1 MFDKLIFASRRYD
14 EISIKLTD
22 PTVVSDNEQY
32 KALMKEYTA
41 LTPIVEKYK
50 EYLAAQNDIK
60 EAEELLKESD
70 DRELKEMATE
80 QLLSAKELFDVL
92 KDELRILL
100 LPKDPND
107 QKNVIVEIR
116 GGTGGEE
123 AALFAHS
130 LYRMYSMYAAT
141 KGYRVEVM
149 NLNETELGGVKEITF
164 MIEGEGAYSRFKFES
179 GVHRVQRVPETESS
193 GRIHTSA
200 ATVAVLPEAE
210 EVEFEINPSDL
221 QIDTYRASGA
231 GGQHVN
237 KTESAIR
244 ITHLPTGVVVECQ
257 DERSQFKNKD
267 KAMRILRT
275 RLADAARQEQTDK
288 IAEERK
294 TQVGSGDRS
303 ERIRTYN
310 YPQGRIT
317 DHRIGLTLYK
327 LDAVLN
333 GALDELIDALIT
345 ADQTEKLKA
354 QAEE

>member
-14 EISIKLTD
+14 EINMKLQD

-32 KALMKEYTA
+32 KSLMKEYTA

-50 EYLAAQNDIK
+50 EYTSAQNDIE
-60 EAEELLKESD
+60 EAELLLSESD

-80 QLLSAKELFDVL
+80 QLLEAKERFSSL

-107 QKNVIVEIR
+107 QKNVVVEIR

-130 LYRMYSMYAAT
+130 LFRMYSMYAES
-141 KGYRVEVM
+141 KGYSVEIM
-149 NLNETELGGVKEITF
+149 SQNETELGGLKEITF
-164 MIEGEGAYSRFKFES
+164 MIEGEGAYSKFKFES

-288 IAEERK
+288 IALERK

-333 GALDELIDALIT
+333 GALDELVEALIT

-354 QAEE
+354 QSEE

>member
-32 KALMKEYTA
+32 KSLMKEYTA

-210 EVEFEINPSDL
+210 EVEFEINPGDL

-333 GALDELIDALIT
+333 GALDELVDALIT